1 MYPNILVPIDGSEAS
16 ACGLAEAIK
25 IAKQQ
30 GSKLRL
36 LHIVKE
42 PVLDVGYEYG
52 VCRADVIASLC
63 QNGKDILNCAEISAR
78 QQGLAPECVMFES
91 VNGPAADVILDEAKQ
106 WPASLIVM
114 GSHARHGFLRVGS
127 DTAQVL
133 ADTPVPVIFV
143 RGAVAPANPSE
154 HRPLHYASAV

>member
-1 MYPNILVPIDGSEAS
+1 MCAPPLDVDAAHVHFDGCNTGVIMYPNILVPIDGSEAS

-52 VCRADVIASLC
+52 VCRADVI
-63 QNGKDILNCAEISAR
+63 
-78 QQGLAPECVMFES
+78 
-91 VNGPAADVILDEAKQ
+91 LDEARQ